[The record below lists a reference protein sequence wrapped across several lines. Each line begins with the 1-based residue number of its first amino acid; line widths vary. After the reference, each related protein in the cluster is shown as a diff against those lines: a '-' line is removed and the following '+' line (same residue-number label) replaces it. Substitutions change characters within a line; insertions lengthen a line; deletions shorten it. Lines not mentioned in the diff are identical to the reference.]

1 MSNTVGQ
8 LQGYTPPVSSSS
20 DTGSSSTTSKSG
32 TALDKNAF
40 LKILISEMSNQ
51 LPDSTQDP
59 TQFVAQLAQFSS
71 LEQMQNMN
79 TTTSFNSLTSIIG
92 KDVNLNTLDSN
103 GNPYSGMVTSV
114 TKKGDN
120 MTVNVKLGSGEIK
133 SFDYSDIQ
141 DVVDVVDGRIN
152 SIDSDTGFLMASSLI
167 GKTAD
172 ISSKDSK
179 GNTSTVT
186 GVINEVYK
194 DENGIEVK
202 ASVTSDGKTTE
213 EDFPYED
220 IVSLKES

>member
-1 MSNTVGQ
+1 MGNTVGE
-8 LQGYTPPVSSSS
+8 LKGYTPPVSSSD
-20 DTGSSSTTSKSG
+20 DTSSSAASKSG
-32 TALDKNAF
+32 NALDKDAF
-40 LKILISEMSNQ
+40 LKILISEMKNQ

-79 TTTSFNSLTSIIG
+79 TTASFNSLTSIIG
-92 KDVNLNTLDSN
+92 KKVNLNSLDSN
-103 GNPYSGMVTSV
+103 GNQYSGMVTSV

-120 MTVNVKLGSGEIK
+120 MTVNVKLSSGEIK
-133 SFDYSDIQ
+133 PFSYSDIQ
-141 DVVDVVDGRIN
+141 DVVDAVDGRVS

-186 GVINEVYK
+186 GVIKEVYK

-202 ASVTSDGKTTE
+202 VSVSSDGKTTE

-220 IVSLKES
+220 ITSLKES